1 MLHRRWQLAGLG
13 LVTALSLSLSACTD
27 DPAIQ
32 TTNNDN
38 NIKENP
44 NVEPPANAKLEHVAP
59 SCEPTEKVCTAR
71 LTFSNKRLLQAR
83 LLDAAGQ
90 PVRNTTVKFA
100 VKNSDADQARLEA
113 ASATTNDEGIAETN
127 LSAGADAGSVRVVA
141 ETNDPN
147 VPTIEYLVTVNS
159 KDASDYLVDFVE
171 VGAIRAKDIKV
182 HFYDKDISCDDF
194 YLALA
199 ADRDNDP
206 TTNPPSNFIADLTVP
221 AQVEPDGRL
230 PIVPRANVANGTS
243 YTVAAQAYSETNGAV
258 EVAVGCKDNNPAV
271 MSGSPVRVTVPLIKN
286 LPTIVGEYQIVQRF
300 DLRDG
305 LPDNVRL
312 VVDLLGTAISDPGAF
327 IVGCDMGDMGC
338 AIPTAGLVNIII
350 DVLPNG
356 DFKDAIQSF
365 LDSNFTKAV
374 VRNVIN
380 DVFNDFINNNTS
392 IPSWVK
398 DTVTITQDIYQTL
411 QSFEVTGTLR
421 VKKQPQYTLDAEG
434 LPTLDGQ
441 GRTQAIWTF
450 SNDMEKNEHIWSKI
464 AFFWRKGCDAN
475 APASC
480 GRREIDQNLIGGS
493 DTFIKGTWDGAV
505 FDGSQ
510 LQVNE
515 HSLTLNYGAL
525 LLAVVEKIVL
535 PAIFGTNSMGQP
547 VDSIERLFGMI
558 INCESV
564 ADSVANST
572 SSSVRGIVK
581 NLCDQLLVQ
590 ASDGIRSYATEKLV
604 ADGDNTFIIST
615 PVGKDC
621 TMLPPEVYASPWPG
635 EPLPYVQQLGE
646 KEPITKQCEWDVK
659 IKFSENNTKTM
670 SGLFYGDRN

>member
-1 MLHRRWQLAGLG
+1 MFQRRWQLASLG

-32 TTNNDN
+32 TKNNDN

-44 NVEPPANAKLEHVAP
+44 NVDPPANAKLEHVAP
-59 SCEPTEKVCTAR
+59 SCEPAEKVCIAR
-71 LTFSNKRLLQAR
+71 LTFSSKRLLQAR
-83 LLDAAGQ
+83 LLDKDGA

-100 VKNSDADQARLEA
+100 VKQTDAEEARLEA
-113 ASATTNDEGIAETN
+113 ASAITNDEGIAETN
-127 LSAGADAGSVRVVA
+127 LNAGAEGGSVTIIA

-147 VPTIEYLVTVNS
+147 VPPIEYIITVNS

-171 VGAIRAKDIKV
+171 VGAINAKDIKV
-182 HFYDKDISCDDF
+182 AFYSSDISCDDF
-194 YLALA
+194 YSATA
-199 ADRDNDP
+199 AERNNLP
-206 TTNPPSNFIADLTVP
+206 VPPNFTAQTIVP

-230 PIVPRANVANGTS
+230 PLVSLGNVPNGTS
-243 YTVAAQAYSETNGAV
+243 YTVAAKAYSETNGAV
-258 EVAVGCKDNNPAV
+258 EVAIGCKDNNPAV
-271 MSGSPVRVTVPLIKN
+271 MSGAPVRVTVPLVKN
-286 LPTIVGEYQIVQRF
+286 LPTLVGEYQIVQRF

-380 DVFNDFINNNTS
+380 DVFNDFITNNS
-392 IPSWVK
+392 SVPSWVK
-398 DTVTITQDIYQTL
+398 DSVTITQDIYKTL

-421 VKKQPQYTLDAEG
+421 IKKQPQYTLDAEG

-450 SNDMEKNEHIWSKI
+450 ANDDEKNEHIWSKI
-464 AFFWRKGCDAN
+464 AFFWRQGCDAN
-475 APASC
+475 SPPSC

-493 DTFIKGTWDGAV
+493 GTFIKGTWDGAV
-505 FDGSQ
+505 FDGSM

-572 SSSVRGIVK
+572 TSSVRGIVK

-590 ASDGIRSYATEKLV
+590 ASDGIRTYATEKLV
-604 ADGDNTFIIST
+604 ADGANTFIIST

-635 EPLPYVQQLGE
+635 EPLPYVQQLGQ
-646 KEPITKQCEWDVK
+646 KEPVTKQCEWDVK

-670 SGLFYGDRN
+670 GGLFYGDRN